1 MLGILFK
8 LFGMAIAIVLIVF
21 LATNNFRSARRLDT
35 RIRQF
40 KKEQEELEKQQG
52 PINPYAALA
61 EVYAE
66 QNSPPARST
75 KSRRR

>member
-21 LATNNFRSARRLDT
+21 LTANNFRSARRLDA

-52 PINPYAALA
+52 TINPYAALA
-61 EVYAE
+61 EIYAE
-66 QNSPPARST
+66 QQSPSARST
-75 KSRRR
+75 KSRRS